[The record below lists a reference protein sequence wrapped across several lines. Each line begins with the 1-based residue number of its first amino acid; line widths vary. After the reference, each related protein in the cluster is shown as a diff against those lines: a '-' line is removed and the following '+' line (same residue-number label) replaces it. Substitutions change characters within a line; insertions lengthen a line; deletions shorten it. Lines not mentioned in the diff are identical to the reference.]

1 MTPTRLRGAE
11 AESVHVL
18 RYIPP
23 VYPSAGS
30 FKSLQTD
37 FHLNESSFWLEGRN
51 SADKLRWFGATGMI
65 LKEIKAQTVHRL
77 TCHTPP
83 VWAAGI
89 TQTAPHPPQSL
100 VLLASGEGQ
109 GFGWMCCWGGEG
121 VVTHCGVGTSSHPH
135 SLWTSR
141 LSQGSANPLI
151 QRPAGS
157 CGAPTDRS
165 SEPATLRW
173 INTLTQLWSFSL
185 RTDAEQDFSIESIR
199 LILRFPAE
207 HKRWSSISFSLVP
220 DLAPLTE
227 LFLSS
232 TFYFSINSR
241 SSQHPLHPP
250 HCVSVCNKGS

>member
-1 MTPTRLRGAE
+1 MRKASCRRREMTPTRLRGAE

-51 SADKLRWFGATGMI
+51 SADKLCWFGATGMI

-100 VLLASGEGQ
+100 VLLASGGA
-109 GFGWMCCWGGEG
+109 GIRVDVLLRGGG
-121 VVTHCGVGTSSHPH
+121 GCHT
-135 SLWTSR
+135 LWR
-141 LSQGSANPLI
+141 GHQLSPPQPVDV
-151 QRPAGS
+151 PALPG
-157 CGAPTDRS
+157 
-165 SEPATLRW
+165 
-173 INTLTQLWSFSL
+173 
-185 RTDAEQDFSIESIR
+185 
-199 LILRFPAE
+199 
-207 HKRWSSISFSLVP
+207 
-220 DLAPLTE
+220 
-227 LFLSS
+227 LS
-232 TFYFSINSR
+232 
-241 SSQHPLHPP
+241 
-250 HCVSVCNKGS
+250 